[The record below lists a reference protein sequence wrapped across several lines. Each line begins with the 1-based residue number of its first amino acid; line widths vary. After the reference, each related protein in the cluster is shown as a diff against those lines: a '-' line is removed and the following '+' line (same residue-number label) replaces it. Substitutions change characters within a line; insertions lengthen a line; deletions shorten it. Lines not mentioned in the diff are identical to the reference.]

1 MSALRFAVTTA
12 ARALPAT
19 AVRSVQTP
27 AMRMTYARAM
37 ATYYAESH
45 EFVKVDGDIG
55 TIGIT
60 AHAADALGDIVFVD
74 LPDVGSD
81 FDQGESFGS
90 VESVKAASD
99 VYAPVAGEITE
110 VNEDLDDNPGMV
122 NESPIEEGWFAKIKI
137 SDASQLD
144 GLMGEDAYAEF
155 CANEEH

>member
-12 ARALPAT
+12 ARTMPAT
-19 AVRSVQTP
+19 AVRSVQAP
-27 AMRMTYARAM
+27 AVRMTYARAM
-37 ATYYAESH
+37 SMYYAESH
-45 EFVKVDGDIG
+45 EYIKVDGDVG
-55 TIGIT
+55 TMGIT

-74 LPDVGSD
+74 LPDVGSE

-99 VYAPVAGEITE
+99 VYAPVAGEIVE
-110 VNEDLDDNPGMV
+110 VNEELDDNPGVV
-122 NESPIEEGWFAKIKI
+122 NESADGEGWFAKIKI

-144 GLMGEDAYAEF
+144 GLMGEEAYAEF